1 MLLFIL
7 FFCQENH
14 YWEVYLNAYNSL
26 NVTGEYYSESCE
38 KPNDVSAEKIQI
50 CNGLIYLDDKTR
62 SLTLLKCVCMYVF
75 IYHRWKIVKVCSFY
89 NTAINKTV

>member
-14 YWEVYLNAYNSL
+14 YWEVYLNAHNLL

-38 KPNDVSAEKIQI
+38 KPNDVSAEKIQ
-50 CNGLIYLDDKTR
+50 R
-62 SLTLLKCVCMYVF
+62 FVMV
-75 IYHRWKIVKVCSFY
+75 
-89 NTAINKTV
+89 